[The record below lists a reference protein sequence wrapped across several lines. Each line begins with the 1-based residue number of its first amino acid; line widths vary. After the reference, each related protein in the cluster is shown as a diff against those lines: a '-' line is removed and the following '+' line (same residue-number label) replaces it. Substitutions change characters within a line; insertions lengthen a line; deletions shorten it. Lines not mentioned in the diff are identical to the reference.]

1 MTNQNLHGVCD
12 SINVSETLYT
22 EERIKEERM

>member
-1 MTNQNLHGVCD
+1 MTNQNLHSVCD